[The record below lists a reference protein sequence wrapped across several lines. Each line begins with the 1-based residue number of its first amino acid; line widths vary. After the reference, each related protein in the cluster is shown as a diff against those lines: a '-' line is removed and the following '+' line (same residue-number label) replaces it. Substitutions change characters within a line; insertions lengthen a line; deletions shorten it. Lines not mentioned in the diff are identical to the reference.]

1 MSNYRYM
8 YEYEYSTIFTLTIT
22 TANVYKNKIDGYPM
36 FT

>member
-1 MSNYRYM
+1 M
-8 YEYEYSTIFTLTIT
+8 YEYEYRTNFTLIIT